1 MDYEALLEEM
11 QNRLQML
18 ENQKAEL
25 TAEQESIREQMTWIR
40 MLEERKHEKTV

>member
-1 MDYEALLEEM
+1 MDYESMLEEM

-25 TAEQESIREQMTWIR
+25 TAAQEKIREQMTWIR
-40 MLEERKHEKTV
+40 MLEERKHESFI

>member
-25 TAEQESIREQMTWIR
+25 TAAQEKIREQMTWIR
-40 MLEERKHEKTV
+40 MLEERKHESFI

>member
-1 MDYEALLEEM
+1 MEYEAMLEEM

-25 TAEQESIREQMTWIR
+25 TAAQEKIREQMTWIR
-40 MLEERKHEKTV
+40 MLEERKYEKTV